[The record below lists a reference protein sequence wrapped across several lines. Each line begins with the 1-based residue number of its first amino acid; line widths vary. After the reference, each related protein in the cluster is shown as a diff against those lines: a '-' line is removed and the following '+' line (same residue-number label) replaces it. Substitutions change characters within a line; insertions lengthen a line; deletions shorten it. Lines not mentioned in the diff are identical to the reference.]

1 MKIIAMLLTAIMA
14 FFSWIASPFLPDK
27 PERTDFI
34 VDGKYWGFSTS
45 EKTMSN
51 FLKLTEAEDTETIY
65 EIFSPT
71 AREEAENLKDK
82 IPEVIEFFNEDM
94 TSWESTTG
102 YGEGNSIGGLVMK
115 DSWDYLIYTDDGNY
129 CCSISNTTID
139 ISNSDNE
146 GFYSIAIYPEGYGK
160 DCSGYGY
167 NQAGIFIFYPPDKQ
181 YDENIMEKIISQA
194 DIYDLF
200 YDTAKTESL
209 NEQIKA
215 WKEFLDENLVSWEF
229 QDYIIS
235 KDKISDENVIKR
247 ELMFQIN
254 TTDVVYRCN
263 VRDITRENGENL
275 GIYSIAM
282 YPEELYIEY
291 SKLGYDE
298 PGIFHKR
305 LTIKSDKDFLDGG
318 GLVTLTTS
326 LPATVTCDSKYIEV
340 TQKDAYTWEAV
351 LPNQLSIFDFT
362 ATTEDESV
370 TCKVT
375 NYSKDSDTE

>member
-51 FLKLTEAEDTETIY
+51 FLMLTDAEDADTIY
-65 EIFSPT
+65 EIFSPA

-94 TSWESTTG
+94 ISWESTTG
-102 YGEGNSIGGLVMK
+102 YGEMDSIDGLIMK
-115 DSWDYLIYTDDGNY
+115 DSWDYLIYTDNVNY
-129 CCSISNTTID
+129 CCTISNTKTD
-139 ISNSDNE
+139 INNSDNE

-160 DCSGYGY
+160 DCSYGY
-167 NQAGIFIFYPPDKQ
+167 NEAGIFIFYPPDKQ
-181 YDENIMEKIISQA
+181 YNESIMEKIISKT

-200 YDTAKTESL
+200 CDTAKTESL

-215 WKEFLDENLVSWEF
+215 FKEFLNENLVSWEF
-229 QDYIIS
+229 QDYITS

-247 ELMFQIN
+247 ELMFKLN
-254 TTDVVYRCN
+254 TKDVVYRCN

-275 GIYSIAM
+275 GIYSIVM
-282 YPEELYIEY
+282 YPEELYLEY
-291 SKLGYDE
+291 SRLGYDE
-298 PGIFHKR
+298 TGIFHKR
-305 LTIKSDKDFLDGG
+305 LTIKPDKEQLEGEG
-318 GLVTLTTS
+318 VVTLTTS
-326 LPATVTCDSKYIEV
+326 LPATVICDRKYIEV

-351 LPNQLSIFDFT
+351 LPTGFFDFT

-370 TCKVT
+370 TCRV
-375 NYSKDSDTE
+375 YVDDLEDSLTRE